1 MLLVGPSHLH
11 GVEIAFANVPGQT
24 PGNPVASVQDFFFMS
39 AMAVRMVFVMAT
51 FVEVMLS
58 EFGLGV
64 MLLNSAEASASAV
77 YLTTGTARVS

>member
-1 MLLVGPSHLH
+1 
-11 GVEIAFANVPGQT
+11 
-24 PGNPVASVQDFFFMS
+24 MS
-39 AMAVRMVFVMAT
+39 AMAVRIVFVMAT

-77 YLTTGTARVS
+77 SLTMGTARVS